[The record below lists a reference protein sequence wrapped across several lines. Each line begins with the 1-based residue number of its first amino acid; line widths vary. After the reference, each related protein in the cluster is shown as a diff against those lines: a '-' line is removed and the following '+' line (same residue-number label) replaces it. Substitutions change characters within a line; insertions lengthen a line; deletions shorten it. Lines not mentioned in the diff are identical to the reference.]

1 MSRWRPIATTIIAV
15 LGLGVSGY
23 LTWGHYFDQ
32 ASINNPCPLGKTT
45 TAICCGCVTTS
56 AQSMIFGLPVA
67 LYGLLYFVA
76 MIAICLPVAW
86 RSPSMWIA
94 RLRLV
99 GAVAGMGMV
108 LYLISMEAF
117 VIHHVCIYCSVVHL
131 LQFVLFLLIVTGWQD
146 TGWAASYWDDDL
158 EEGSEDYEETE
169 PEPVVEVPIGGRPPR
184 GKARR
189 QASTVRT

>member
-1 MSRWRPIATTIIAV
+1 MSRWRPLATTIIAV

-32 ASINNPCPLGKTT
+32 ASINNTCPLGKTT

-67 LYGLLYFVA
+67 LYGLLYFVG

-146 TGWAASYWDDDL
+146 TGWAASYWDEDL
-158 EEGSEDYEETE
+158 EEDYEETEPE